1 MIELI
6 EGESGASGEV
16 APGPPEVG
24 GSENPEGRIREP
36 ARERSEGKEIS
47 AFSGWG
53 RGCPR
58 RESGRV
64 GE

>member
-1 MIELI
+1 MLELI

-36 ARERSEGKEIS
+36 GRERSEGKEIS
-47 AFSGWG
+47 TFSGWG
-53 RGCPR
+53 EGARGANQ
-58 RESGRV
+58 